1 MGEVKRKYKDCGKLK
16 GRKWLGR
23 NIKRIVIFKELF
35 NLLNFLNYYLIIALK
50 DQDLDQNFVKMNETI
65 EFHSWFFF
73 GTMKINWEE
82 FYIEII
88 RIDARIYHWKK
99 IERANIFL
107 FDQFDFIYLIILQMQ
122 MATWIY
128 VNFSKETG
136 NIKNRRYQQWYIYI
150 SLFFSLSFATKVT
163 RFKRYKFL
171 RKENILPLCIPINK
185 NYIACNNIDEK
196 LFLLRNYEKD
206 SLSS

>member
-1 MGEVKRKYKDCGKLK
+1 
-16 GRKWLGR
+16 
-23 NIKRIVIFKELF
+23 
-35 NLLNFLNYYLIIALK
+35 
-50 DQDLDQNFVKMNETI
+50 
-65 EFHSWFFF
+65 
-73 GTMKINWEE
+73 MKIDWEE

-88 RIDARIYHWKK
+88 RIDARIYDWKK

-150 SLFFSLSFATKVT
+150 SLSFSLFRLQQKWHDLNA
-163 RFKRYKFL
+163 
-171 RKENILPLCIPINK
+171 INFW
-185 NYIACNNIDEK
+185 EK
-196 LFLLRNYEKD
+196 KIFYLFVYR
-206 SLSS
+206 

>member
-1 MGEVKRKYKDCGKLK
+1 
-16 GRKWLGR
+16 
-23 NIKRIVIFKELF
+23 
-35 NLLNFLNYYLIIALK
+35 
-50 DQDLDQNFVKMNETI
+50 
-65 EFHSWFFF
+65 
-73 GTMKINWEE
+73 MKIDWGE

-88 RIDARIYHWKK
+88 RIDARIYDWKK

-163 RFKRYKFL
+163 RFKCYKFL
-171 RKENILPLCIPINK
+171 RKENILPLCIPINENYMHVIISMK
-185 NYIACNNIDEK
+185 NCSCYEITRKTLFRIKKTKILEIFLRFLSRGKK
-196 LFLLRNYEKD
+196 LSRKYNYFI
-206 SLSS
+206 SNPRQIQNFR